1 MKNINLTISPQ
12 AIKQAVYQFIHRF
25 HVVIFVVVALG
36 GLAASVF
43 ILNTIIVTSG
53 DTRQFL
59 SQNARS
65 DFDQDTIKKI
75 KELKT
80 RDQNGDTFTLPPG
93 RTNPFVE

>member
-1 MKNINLTISPQ
+1 MKNINLTISPD
-12 AIKQAVYQFIHRF
+12 AIKKGFYRFMHRF

-43 ILNTIIVTSG
+43 ILNTIIVTSS
-53 DTRQFL
+53 DTSQFL
-59 SQNARS
+59 SQNTQA
-65 DFDQDTIKKI
+65 DFDQETMTKI

-80 RDQNGDTFTLPPG
+80 RDQGNDALTLPAG